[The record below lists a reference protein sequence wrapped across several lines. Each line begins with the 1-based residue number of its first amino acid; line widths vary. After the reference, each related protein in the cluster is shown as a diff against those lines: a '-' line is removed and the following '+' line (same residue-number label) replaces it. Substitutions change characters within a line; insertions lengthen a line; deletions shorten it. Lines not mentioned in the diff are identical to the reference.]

1 MAPVNKYVSVES
13 RSRPWPMFCVCENGC
28 VYCSVPGVLSQR
40 GGCQRCTSDRV
51 TLTESC
57 KVLEKERKGVK
68 RECQLVHTRKE
79 RKGREKTGRGGEG
92 RRQDQNV

>member
-1 MAPVNKYVSVES
+1 MVVCIVQSRVSLAKGDVV
-13 RSRPWPMFCVCENGC
+13 RD
-28 VYCSVPGVLSQR
+28 
-40 GGCQRCTSDRV
+40 DRV

-79 RKGREKTGRGGEG
+79 RKGREKTGRVGEG
-92 RRQDQNV
+92 RRQIRTSKPRTIEEEWLLGHVTEPAQGERCVKL